1 MLEQLRKHMNWI
13 LWATLALIIVTF
25 LFFGVYPSSTT
36 GRTVAR
42 VNDDIISYEE
52 WNRSYQNLME
62 TYRQI
67 FKDQFNEGFAK
78 ILRNQAL
85 QELIQNRLLS
95 QEAERVG
102 IRISDDE
109 LRDSI
114 RAIPAFNP
122 GGRFDSKTYEYYL
135 NRINMTPAVFE
146 ATQREFLRRQRLVRI
161 VEDSVA
167 VTEQDMNAAL
177 NADPKK
183 KRTNTQKEK
192 DALRQQLLAR
202 KRQDALSA
210 YVAGLKQQAKIKI
223 DERYATL

>member
-25 LFFGVYPSSTT
+25 LFFGVYPSNTSGT
-36 GRTVAR
+36 TVAR

-52 WNRSYQNLME
+52 WNRSYLNLSE

-67 FKDQFNEGFAK
+67 FKDQFNEGLAK
-78 ILRNQAL
+78 VLRNQAL

-102 IRISDDE
+102 IKISDDE

-122 GGRFDSKTYEYYL
+122 GGKFDSRTYEFYL
-135 NRINMTPAVFE
+135 DRVNLTPAVFE
-146 ATQREFLRRQRLVRI
+146 ATQRDFLRRQRLVRVI
-161 VEDSVA
+161 EDSVA
-167 VTEQDMNAAL
+167 VTDEDVAAAL
-177 NADPKK
+177 LADPKK
-183 KRTNTQKEK
+183 KTPKEK
-192 DALRQQLLAR
+192 DALRQQQLVQ
-202 KRQDALSA
+202 KRQNALNA
-210 YVAGLKQQAKIKI
+210 FVAGLKQQAKIKI
-223 DERYATL
+223 EERYAAL

>member
-52 WNRSYQNLME
+52 WNRSYQNLTE

-67 FKDQFNEGFAK
+67 FKDQFNEGFVK

-85 QELIQNRLLS
+85 QELIQNRLLI

-122 GGRFDSKTYEYYL
+122 GGRFDNKTYEYYL

-161 VEDSVA
+161 VEDSVD
-167 VTEQDMNAAL
+167 VTEEDVAAAL
-177 NADPKK
+177 KADPKK
-183 KRTNTQKEK
+183 RMSTQKEK
-192 DALRQQLLAR
+192 DALRQQLLTR